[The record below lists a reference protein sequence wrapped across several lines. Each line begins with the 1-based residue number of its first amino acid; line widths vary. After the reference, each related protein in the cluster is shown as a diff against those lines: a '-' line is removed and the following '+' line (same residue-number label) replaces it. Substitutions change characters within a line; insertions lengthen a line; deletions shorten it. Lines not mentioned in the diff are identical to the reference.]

1 MIYKESP
8 EFRKDLD
15 RLLKRFRTLESDLEK
30 AKTNAIELF
39 HDLGLDN
46 RSVFEIPGYSHG
58 ELKFYKLK
66 KFACRAL
73 KGKGVKSGI
82 RIIYSFCTKTTTIE
96 FIEIYYKGDK
106 VNEDDGRIRRY
117 VDSV

>member
-30 AKTNAIELF
+30 AKTNAVELY
-39 HDLGLDN
+39 HERGLDN
-46 RSVFEIPGYSHG
+46 RSVFEIPSYSHN
-58 ELKFYKLK
+58 EIRLYKLK

-96 FIEIYYKGDK
+96 FIEMYYKGDK
-106 VNEDDGRIRRY
+106 VNEDGGRLERY
-117 VDSV
+117 LSRI